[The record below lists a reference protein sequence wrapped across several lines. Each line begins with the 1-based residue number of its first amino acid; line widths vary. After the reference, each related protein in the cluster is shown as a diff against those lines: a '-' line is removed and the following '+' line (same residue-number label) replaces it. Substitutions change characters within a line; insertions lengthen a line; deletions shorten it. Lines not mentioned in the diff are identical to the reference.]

1 MDGCELPHGCWRTE
15 PESSVRTSAL
25 DYWAIARTKT
35 YLLDLYECFAHMH
48 LSAPCAYPVPKEA
61 KGLVLAPLELQLEMV
76 GTHVVAQ
83 N

>member
-1 MDGCELPHGCWRTE
+1 MNGCELPRGCWRTE

-25 DYWAIARTKT
+25 DCWAVARTKT
-35 YLLDLYECFAHMH
+35 YLLDLYECFAYMH
-48 LSAPCAYPVPKEA
+48 LNAPCACQGA

-76 GTHVVAQ
+76 GTHVIAQ

>member
-1 MDGCELPHGCWRTE
+1 ML
-15 PESSVRTSAL
+15 S
-25 DYWAIARTKT
+25 IAGPSLGQRLN
-35 YLLDLYECFAHMH
+35 LLDLYECFAHMH